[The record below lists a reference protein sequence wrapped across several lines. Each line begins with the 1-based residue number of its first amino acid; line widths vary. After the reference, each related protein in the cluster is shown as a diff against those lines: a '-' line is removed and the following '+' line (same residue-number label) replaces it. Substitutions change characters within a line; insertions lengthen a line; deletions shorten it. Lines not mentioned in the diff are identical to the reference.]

1 MVSWSNSFTRTG
13 NTATDPNPC
22 IFTRWRY
29 AICAFNGHRINL
41 LCSIWQREC
50 ELHRLAIVTSHIGIW
65 ADGRAAG
72 TLSPFTVPFT
82 PMALNS
88 PETTVGVVS
97 EPLPLQAIRN
107 NDIASVTAPKQMR
120 LICWQV
126 HKVWLIFIISISLIF
141 EIKRVI

>member
-1 MVSWSNSFTRTG
+1 MTKFSMVV
-13 NTATDPNPC
+13 AQLPNP
-22 IFTRWRY
+22 
-29 AICAFNGHRINL
+29 L
-41 LCSIWQREC
+41 KSML
-50 ELHRLAIVTSHIGIW
+50 
-65 ADGRAAG
+65 

-141 EIKRVI
+141 EIKRGI